1 MYTNFYLTDK
11 VFKPNNYS
19 IFNGWHEYNHLKLE
33 TLRDFTE
40 EELLQIS
47 IYDKNKAYCHN
58 HHINWSDKSVDA
70 FNQNDWFTFT
80 FIRKPENLICSLYF
94 WGNKMINQA
103 DFNPFVNVELEKLTL
118 DQIINICIERDD
130 LRRLWVLP
138 SYIEKLNYVEE
149 FSNDSFTVFLKKY
162 FNLNHEIRPV
172 RNKSENKGFKN
183 HLEEGLI
190 KKNTLNRLVNDLDF
204 VKYKKYLK
212 CTI

>member
-80 FIRKPENLICSLYF
+80 FIRKPENLICSLFF
-94 WGNKMINQA
+94 WAKRKSKTTQQIECFKWNSLSQKTQNIICNRKK
-103 DFNPFVNVELEKLTL
+103 LE
-118 DQIINICIERDD
+118 
-130 LRRLWVLP
+130 
-138 SYIEKLNYVEE
+138 
-149 FSNDSFTVFLKKY
+149 
-162 FNLNHEIRPV
+162 
-172 RNKSENKGFKN
+172 
-183 HLEEGLI
+183 
-190 KKNTLNRLVNDLDF
+190 
-204 VKYKKYLK
+204 
-212 CTI
+212 